1 LYKKRFEYS
10 RRKSPLLKKTEPC
23 YIKRGSLVSKQE
35 EKMKL
40 VISPEDKGL
49 VHSVRQGRLDRTR
62 EEFTLRV
69 GMTEWIHFIDK
80 GQRSIIAT
88 GISEESIG
96 EVLAGLQTDYGL
108 LLTKLANASDYRH
121 VVFENLSLMP
131 HAVTRTRTD
140 STTPRR

>member
-1 LYKKRFEYS
+1 
-10 RRKSPLLKKTEPC
+10 
-23 YIKRGSLVSKQE
+23 
-35 EKMKL
+35 MKL

-80 GQRSIIAT
+80 GHRSIIAT

-131 HAVTRTRTD
+131 HAATRTRTD
-140 STTPRR
+140 SSTPRR